1 MRRSAAGFTIVKNKL
16 HIRKDNMVMI
26 MTDTIFATFFVNGER
41 FTVEDYSEHE
51 YGVYHE
57 DMFIGTCTEPTEKA
71 GTAVA
76 VKYYAQCHRQYA
88 HA

>member
-1 MRRSAAGFTIVKNKL
+1 
-16 HIRKDNMVMI
+16 MVII
-26 MTDTIFATFFVNGER
+26 MMDTIFATFYVNGEK

-57 DMFIGTCTEPTEKA
+57 DMFVGTCDEPTEKA
-71 GTAVA
+71 GITVA

-88 HA
+88 YA